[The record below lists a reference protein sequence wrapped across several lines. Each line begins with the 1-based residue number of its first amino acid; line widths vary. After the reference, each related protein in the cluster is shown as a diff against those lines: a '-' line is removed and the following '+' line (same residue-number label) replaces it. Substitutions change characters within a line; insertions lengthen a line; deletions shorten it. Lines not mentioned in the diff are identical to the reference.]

1 MMDAKLRAEI
11 DEMHAEVDAS
21 IKPHEY
27 DAHTKRFLAAVEL
40 AKRGF
45 GQWDQCDPVVRALLR
60 VVTAQS
66 DLSRAITYSATIAEW
81 DDGAAAVE
89 AEIAER
95 RKAIVALQK
104 ALEQEPRGFQ

>member
-1 MMDAKLRAEI
+1 MDAKLRAEI

-66 DLSRAITYSATIAEW
+66 DLSRAISYSVTFAE
-81 DDGAAAVE
+81 DDGHARVE
-89 AEIAER
+89 AETAER
-95 RKAIVALQK
+95 RQAIAALQK
-104 ALEQEPRGFQ
+104 ALEEPRGFQ